1 MMFKRINKAIR
12 PCVKKYYSNRKI
24 VIVNF
29 YHQTKQLEILKNR
42 KEFVKKSVKLR
53 TEKNNAIY
61 KQKLINSQ

>member
-1 MMFKRINKAIR
+1 MQYMI
-12 PCVKKYYSNRKI
+12 
-24 VIVNF
+24 IVNIDNKTNLDRALKSLKNKVIK
-29 YHQTKQLEILKNR
+29 TKQLEILKNR